1 MHNPLLSGVIKEPD
15 HYKTFR
21 SCDDLVYSTNCV
33 GNEVLCIPHHITKKY
48 SLTAINIKQVHTVL
62 CHFRPQKTGNY
73 IYCWYWWLKMQQEVD
88 KFCYSCSKCQANK
101 TSMQHPLKLL
111 HPLPTLTK
119 PWSSIRMD
127 FVGPFPK
134 SQDYDYLWVVICH
147 LTSMVH
153 LIPVN
158 TTGMV
163 TELAWKYIREIVHL
177 HSIPEL
183 IVSDWDSKFMSKFWH
198 EVHQILGTKL
208 KISTA
213 FHPQMDGATE

>member
-1 MHNPLLSGVIKEPD
+1 
-15 HYKTFR
+15 
-21 SCDDLVYSTNCV
+21 
-33 GNEVLCIPHHITKKY
+33 
-48 SLTAINIKQVHTVL
+48 
-62 CHFRPQKTGNY
+62 
-73 IYCWYWWLKMQQEVD
+73 MQQEVD

-183 IVSDWDSKFMSKFWH
+183 IVSDRDSKFMSKFWH